1 MKSDTL
7 YLQYGLSVFAGKKG
21 EGERGGGE
29 APLGWGE
36 VGDEQAGA
44 ASVEV
49 GGYKIPRQCSMSRE
63 AAQIA
68 DIFNYT

>member
-1 MKSDTL
+1 M
-7 YLQYGLSVFAGKKG
+7 
-21 EGERGGGE
+21 
-29 APLGWGE
+29 GE
-36 VGDEQAGA
+36 VGDEEAGA

-68 DIFNYT
+68 YIVNYT